1 VKFDEKLERID
12 ERQLKALY
20 ARFDI
25 LERLSS
31 VGTYPVIVDQR
42 LGK

>member
-12 ERQLKALY
+12 ERKLEALY